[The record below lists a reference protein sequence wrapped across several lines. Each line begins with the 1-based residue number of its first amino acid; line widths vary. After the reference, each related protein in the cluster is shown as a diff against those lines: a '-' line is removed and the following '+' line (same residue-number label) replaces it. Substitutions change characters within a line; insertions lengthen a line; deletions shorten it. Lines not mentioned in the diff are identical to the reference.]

1 MLRWLHRRRERLKRI
16 EAEADTLIQHLGV
29 EASSAEARRQEREAN
44 DLAMAWCWNAVA
56 LAVVRKTS
64 KRVGFDPAA
73 RMAEDDFMRVLE
85 TLRSS
90 PHQPVQEPGQ
100 MTEAVCAISER
111 PSGVQF
117 RLQYLGTAADG
128 AASVLHEVVV
138 RAADASAA
146 ARLAA
151 RIGWPPRTIGF
162 RLIDAQG
169 REVFGRRKADG
180 R

>member
-29 EASSAEARRQEREAN
+29 EASAEARRQEREAN
-44 DLAMAWCWNAVA
+44 DLAMAWYWNAVA

-64 KRVGFDPAA
+64 KRVGFAAA
-73 RMAEDDFMRVLE
+73 RMAVDDFMRVLE

-90 PHQPVQEPGQ
+90 PHQPLQEPGQ
-100 MTEAVCAISER
+100 MTKPVGAISER

>member
-29 EASSAEARRQEREAN
+29 EASAEARRQEREAN
-44 DLAMAWCWNAVA
+44 DLAMAWYWNAVA

-73 RMAEDDFMRVLE
+73 RMAADDFMRVLE

-90 PHQPVQEPGQ
+90 PHQPLQEPGQ
-100 MTEAVCAISER
+100 MTEAVGAISER

-151 RIGWPPRTIGF
+151 RIGWPPRAIGL